1 MSLLQNEEVS
11 IFTLILIL
19 AHLNELTR
27 TEIFHN
33 SASAIRLN
41 SSYNNLRPNPFFPQS
56 QLSIDEEDS
65 ADMNPEDNIF
75 EGDDYDYY
83 NYNELLIPNYNR
95 QFVQLSFDGITNWI
109 NSILNFE
116 K

>member
-11 IFTLILIL
+11 IFNLILIL

-95 QFVQLSFDGITNWI
+95 QFVIYSKVMIMIIIIIMNY
-109 NSILNFE
+109 
-116 K
+116 